1 MEAVLPRP
9 RHWLWH
15 FFAELISR
23 PFEKSKDDRT
33 AERLMKT
40 YGDSIYR
47 LAYSYVHNEAD
58 AEEILEDTILRH
70 LEKAPEFEN
79 ENHEKAW
86 ILRVAGNLS
95 KDRIRYNKYRE
106 TDELEDN
113 LAAEKRED
121 LSFVWDAVKDL
132 PVKYREVIHLYY
144 YEGYSTDEIAEILHR
159 RSATIRTEL
168 RRARMQLKSVLK
180 EAYDF
185 DE

>member
-9 RHWLWH
+9 RHSLWR
-15 FFAELISR
+15 FFAELLRR
-23 PFEKSKDDRT
+23 PSERSKEDRT
-33 AERLMKT
+33 AERLMNT

-58 AEEILEDTILRH
+58 AEEILEDTILRY
-70 LEKAPEFEN
+70 LEKAPDFEN
-79 ENHEKAW
+79 EAHEKAW
-86 ILRVAGNLS
+86 TLRVAGNLS
-95 KDRIRYNKYRE
+95 KDKIRYNKYRE

-113 LAAEKRED
+113 FAAEQRED
-121 LSFVWDAVKDL
+121 LTFVWDAVKDL

-144 YEGYSTDEIAEILHR
+144 YEGYSTDEIAQILHR
-159 RSATIRTEL
+159 RSSTVRTEL
-168 RRARMQLKSVLK
+168 RRARIQLKAVLK